1 MKAVR
6 LYVGITVLLGYLLA
20 VVVAQDQQYPLFDPS
35 LPTTPALIPDIIP
48 EQELETLEDP
58 TEPIWSL
65 CGNPSQHLLIPYV
78 SYYKLMLMVAT
89 RTA

>member
-6 LYVGITVLLGYLLA
+6 LYFGITVLLGCLLA
-20 VVVAQDQQYPLFDPS
+20 VVVAQGQQYPLFNPS

-48 EQELETLEDP
+48 EELETLEDP

-78 SYYKLMLMVAT
+78 SYYTLMLMVAT